1 MSVEHREGLREER
14 DEILRLLDRLPS
26 YHFDPERRADHRSLL
41 RRQLDDIDAE
51 LCRIET
57 CGWLKAVAP

>member
-1 MSVEHREGLREER
+1 MSDHRDALREER
-14 DEILRLLDRLPS
+14 AELLRLLDRVPS
-26 YHFDPERRADHRSLL
+26 YHFDPERRADHRRPL

>member
-1 MSVEHREGLREER
+1 VNVERRDALREER
-14 DEILRLLDRLPS
+14 EEILRLLGRGPER
-26 YHFDPERRADHRSLL
+26 HHDPERRQEHRALL

-57 CGWLKAVAP
+57 CGWLKVVAP